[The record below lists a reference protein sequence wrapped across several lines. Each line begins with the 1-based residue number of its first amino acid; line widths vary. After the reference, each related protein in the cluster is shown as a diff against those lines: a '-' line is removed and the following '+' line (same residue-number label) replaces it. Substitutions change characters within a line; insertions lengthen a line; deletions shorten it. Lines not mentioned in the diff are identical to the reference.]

1 MIIEVKN
8 ITDLKTILLDIV
20 TVEPHDNIPEPG
32 KTYHVWWEEIKKQEV
47 PEFNQ

>member
-20 TVEPHDNIPEPG
+20 TLQPNDNIPEPG
-32 KTYHVWWEEIKKQEV
+32 KKYSVWWEEIKEEEER
-47 PEFNQ
+47 EFNQ